1 MPEDVQAAC
10 TEYGQLL
17 HDHVDDLTPED
28 VQDFAAA
35 LMRRC
40 SELLQG
46 EGEEGEDGDECGG
59 CAMCERQMPLTFHH
73 LIPRYVCLCA

>member
-1 MPEDVQAAC
+1 MPDDVQAAC
-10 TEYGQLL
+10 AEYSQLL
-17 HDHVDDLTPED
+17 HDHVDDLTLED

-46 EGEEGEDGDECGG
+46 EGEEGEDEGECGG

-73 LIPRYVCLCA
+73 LIPRCVCLSA